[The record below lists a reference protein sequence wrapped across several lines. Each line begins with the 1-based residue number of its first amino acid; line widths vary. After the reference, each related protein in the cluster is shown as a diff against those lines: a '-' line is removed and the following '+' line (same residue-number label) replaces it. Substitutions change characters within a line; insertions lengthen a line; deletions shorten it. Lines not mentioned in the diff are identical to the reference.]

1 MKTIIKKLLGRYNH
15 ITKEISCE
23 SKWFGSEYGGFYV
36 LPKLLNKRS
45 IVYSFG
51 IGKDISFDKEIIRA
65 FNCKVYGFDP
75 TPKSI
80 KWCEGQTLPEN
91 FIFLPF
97 GIAKKTGIYSFNLPK
112 NENHVSGSIKKHN
125 HVSAY
130 NTIDV
135 QMKSTVL

>member
-15 ITKEISCE
+15 ITKEIICE

-36 LPKLLNKRS
+36 LPKLLNKLS

-91 FIFLPF
+91 FIFLHF
-97 GIAKKTGIYSFNLPK
+97 GIAKKQEFILLTYQKTKIMSLGVLKNTTMFLP
-112 NENHVSGSIKKHN
+112 
-125 HVSAY
+125 
-130 NTIDV
+130 
-135 QMKSTVL
+135 STL